1 MTPEILRT
9 MSVMS
14 GYGGAWGVAGGW
26 AIDLFLDRQTR
37 PHDDLDVAVLRHDQE
52 NLRRH
57 LGAARV
63 EKVGAHGLSEWTLS
77 ERLEPPI
84 HEIHVQYPDSFH
96 LEFLLNECNRK
107 TNEWLFRRD
116 VRVRRSMSAAF
127 GSNHGIPYL
136 SPEIVLLYKS
146 KAPEAKDDADLAAIL
161 EHLSSDQREWL
172 HHALTMTTPG
182 HHWTDVISRCIRG

>member
-1 MTPEILRT
+1 MHVSVVVPAYQAQRYLADTIRSVLAQTFEDFELVVLDNASTDATPEILRT

-14 GYGGAWGVAGGW
+14 GYGGTWGIAGGW

-77 ERLEPPI
+77 ERLEPQTDAIDDEPF
-84 HEIHVQYPDSFH
+84 DSRMS
-96 LEFLLNECNRK
+96 ETTRIVYGK
-107 TNEWLFRRD
+107 SSIVGTSGTSA
-116 VRVRRSMSAAF
+116 RSASA
-127 GSNHGIPYL
+127 P
-136 SPEIVLLYKS
+136 
-146 KAPEAKDDADLAAIL
+146 
-161 EHLSSDQREWL
+161 
-172 HHALTMTTPG
+172 
-182 HHWTDVISRCIRG
+182 